1 MSGTSLQAILRASYA
16 EYARRH
22 RQPKRVHRAIRALS
36 RCRTAALGGHSEVCA
51 NGHVAGVW
59 YNSCRHRSCPQCALS
74 RVDSWLERKK
84 ALLPP
89 VGYRHLTFTLPHEY
103 LPLWRW
109 NRRLM
114 AELLF
119 DSAWSTIRR
128 LVSDP
133 RWCGGLPGVLMGLHT
148 WSRQLLLHPHVH
160 ALVTEGGSRGGEW
173 RSPKKSIFVPTE
185 VLRAVFKGKFQQRL
199 ERRIRCGAV
208 RLPPGMD
215 QRAALK
221 LMKRAGE
228 QEWIVDRR
236 SRYEHGGGVA
246 TYLARYMRGGPLR
259 NQQLIEAGPEQVRFR
274 YVRDKGGREKSAQL
288 TLTVE
293 EFLRRFLEHIP
304 VPGMHLVRAF
314 GLFHPQHRAA
324 LERLHRSQAAE
335 AAPALEV
342 AVSPPL
348 RACRQCGAPL
358 RRTAIPGWEVLAI
371 GARTS
376 RGPPRATGWYPM
388 GCKIPIRDDRCTP
401 ERAPEGRSTRSL
413 HPTALELA

>member
-1 MSGTSLQAILRASYA
+1 
-16 EYARRH
+16 
-22 RQPKRVHRAIRALS
+22 
-36 RCRTAALGGHSEVCA
+36 LGGHAEVCA

-74 RVDSWLERKK
+74 RVDVWLERKK

-109 NRRLM
+109 NRKLM
-114 AELLF
+114 AELLL
-119 DSAWSTIRR
+119 AAAQSTIRK
-128 LVSDP
+128 LVCDA

-160 ALVTEGGSRGGEW
+160 ALVTEGGLGKGGEW
-173 RSPKKSIFVPTE
+173 RPPRKSIFVPTE

-199 ERRIRCGAV
+199 ERRIRSGRL
-208 RLPPGMD
+208 RLPPGLD
-215 QRAALK
+215 RRHALK

-236 SRYEHGGGVA
+236 GRYEHGVGVA

-259 NQQLIEAGPEQVRFR
+259 NHQLMDAGPGQVRFR
-274 YVRDKGGREKSAQL
+274 YLREKSGRCRSAQL
-288 TLTVE
+288 TLTTD

-314 GLFHPQHRAA
+314 GLFHPRYRAA
-324 LERLHRSQAAE
+324 LARLRGQLGGETREPSTAAAE
-335 AAPALEV
+335 TEA
-342 AVSPPL
+342 SD
-348 RACRQCGAPL
+348 RAGCRQCGAPL
-358 RRTAIPGWEVLAI
+358 RRLPVAGSEVARMGRFTTMGRAPPSAHERRSPG
-371 GARTS
+371 GR
-376 RGPPRATGWYPM
+376 
-388 GCKIPIRDDRCTP
+388 IPIGDSQCPSARDP
-401 ERAPEGRSTRSL
+401 VGRSTRSL
-413 HPTALELA
+413 HRTALNLA